1 VKETRAAFIRAGLEG
16 LYLSGIHRLARHL
29 VSGAGAILTFH
40 RVRPASDGAFQP
52 NRTLEITPAFLDEL
66 ITSLSASDI
75 DIVSMDEVYER
86 LVAGGE
92 ASRRRFVALT
102 FDDGYRDNRSYALPV
117 LQRHDVPFA
126 LYVVPDYADGFGRM
140 WWVTLEGAIEHNES
154 IEIAI
159 GGERRVFD
167 CSTTAAK
174 DAAFG
179 TLYEH
184 IRTMPTHAESRAF
197 VARLAEAAGVD
208 PEEDCRALVMNWREL
223 RSLAEDPRVT
233 IGAHTMSHPILTQ
246 LDDDSAFAEIS
257 GSREA
262 LAAKLDRA
270 VDHFAYPVGQ
280 PYAAGP
286 REFALAREAG
296 FKTAVTT
303 RAGVLFPAHADH
315 LTALPRIS
323 VNGAF
328 QSLHYIDVLLSGAP
342 TLLKNGFRRVDA
354 A

>member
-1 VKETRAAFIRAGLEG
+1 MRETRAAFIRAGLEG

-40 RVRPASDGAFQP
+40 RVRPASEAAFQP
-52 NRTLEITPAFLDEL
+52 NRSLEITPTFLDEL
-66 ITSLSASDI
+66 ITSLRASDV

-86 LVAGGE
+86 LVFGGGN
-92 ASRRRFVALT
+92 RRRFVALT
-102 FDDGYRDNRSYALPV
+102 FDDGYRDNRSYALPI
-117 LQRHDVPFA
+117 LQRHDAPFA
-126 LYVVPDYADGFGRM
+126 MYVVPDYADGFGRM
-140 WWVTLEGAIEHNES
+140 WWVTLEGAIAHNET
-154 IEIAI
+154 IEINV
-159 GGERRVFD
+159 GGERSVFD
-167 CSTTAAK
+167 CTTTAAK
-174 DAAFG
+174 DATFAA
-179 TLYEH
+179 LYEYV
-184 IRTMPTHAESRAF
+184 RTRPTHTEARLF
-197 VARLAEAAGVD
+197 VAHLAEIAGVD

-223 RSLAEDPRVT
+223 RSFAEDPLVT

-246 LDDDSAFAEIS
+246 LDDDSAFAEIA
-257 GSREA
+257 GSA
-262 LAAKLDRA
+262 QAIAAKLGRPSE
-270 VDHFAYPVGQ
+270 HFAYPVGQ

-303 RAGVLFPAHADH
+303 RPGVLFPDHAQH

-323 VNGAF
+323 VNGVF

-342 TLLKNGFRRVDA
+342 TALKNGFRRVDA

>member
-1 VKETRAAFIRAGLEG
+1 LRETRAAFIRAGLEG
-16 LYLSGIHRLARHL
+16 LYFTGVHKLARHF

-40 RVRPASDGAFQP
+40 RVRPVSDAPFQP
-52 NRTLEITPAFLDEL
+52 NRTLEITPEFLDEL
-66 ITSLSASDI
+66 LASLRASDI
-75 DIVSMDEVYER
+75 DIVSMDEVYQR
-86 LVAGGE
+86 LVSGR
-92 ASRRRFVALT
+92 SDRRFVALT

-117 LQRHDVPFA
+117 LQRHRLPFTM
-126 LYVVPDYADGFGRM
+126 YVVPDYADGFGRM
-140 WWVTLEGAIEHNES
+140 WWVTLEGAIAHNEK

-174 DAAFG
+174 DATFG
-179 TLYEH
+179 TLYEY

-197 VARLAEAAGVD
+197 VARLAEVAGVD
-208 PEEDCRALVMNWREL
+208 PEEDCRALVLNWREL
-223 RSLAEDPRVT
+223 RSLAEDPLAT

-246 LDDDSAFAEIS
+246 LDDESAFAEIS
-257 GSREA
+257 GSGEA
-262 LAAKLDRA
+262 VAAKLGRP

-286 REFALAREAG
+286 REFAMAREAG
-296 FKTAVTT
+296 FRTAVTT
-303 RAGVLFPAHADH
+303 RAGVLFADHANH

-342 TLLKNGFRRVDA
+342 TALKNGFRRVDA